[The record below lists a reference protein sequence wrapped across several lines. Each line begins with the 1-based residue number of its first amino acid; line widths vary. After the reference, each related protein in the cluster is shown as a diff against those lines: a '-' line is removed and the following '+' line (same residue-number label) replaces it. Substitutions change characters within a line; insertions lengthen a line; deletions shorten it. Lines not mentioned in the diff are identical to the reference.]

1 MLTFNGAWRFDSPG
15 EIANGVVDGFSTLIA
30 GIAGQGNPQ
39 AILEHFKSY
48 FANAGGMTSSRS
60 SNASWAETDQ

>member
-30 GIAGQGNPQ
+30 GIAGQGNRQ

-48 FANAGGMTSSRS
+48 FANAAGMTSSRS
-60 SNASWAETDQ
+60 SNASWAQTDQ